1 MRASSPASP
10 SATTPTGQSRTRA
23 LFERKT
29 PEERSAKRAAIAA
42 AHPINPVVQLDKYG
56 PTLYLHGMSYEDKS
70 VLHKSYVNEHGHIMK
85 DEPYVTYQGSK
96 NDGQNNYPHYP
107 LSACKI
113 DGYVPKMPV
122 TCLQHALDTVEV
134 CKKKWPSCVF
144 KPLEDKVR
152 LGMRGQRAMRCSWR
166 LTRTI
171 NPLL

>member
-1 MRASSPASP
+1 MRASSSASP
-10 SATTPTGQSRTRA
+10 SATTPTGQSRARA

-113 DGYVPKMPV
+113 DAYVPKMPV
-122 TCLQHALDTVEV
+122 TMACSMPLTQLRCAKEEVAPQRLQTLGRQSEGRVANSSRAAL
-134 CKKKWPSCVF
+134 
-144 KPLEDKVR
+144 
-152 LGMRGQRAMRCSWR
+152 GG
-166 LTRTI
+166 
-171 NPLL
+171 